1 MTLLNITKTN
11 QPEAKSACQSES
23 SECKQ
28 GEQLRYARPAYR
40 VQKMDTSYQVAV
52 DLPGVPKGGVEIVLE
67 DGVLEIQGIRSWTD
81 RQDWSPLAGAA
92 EDGLTYRLCLSL
104 GDEVSSEGISAD
116 LNDGVLKLTL
126 AKAEEKKPR
135 RIAVN

>member
-1 MTLLNITKTN
+1 MTLLNITKTK
-11 QPEAKSACQSES
+11 QPETKTACES

-40 VQKMDTSYQVAV
+40 VQKADASYQVAV

-67 DGVLEIQGIRSWTD
+67 DGVLEIQGTRSWSD
-81 RQDWSPLAGAA
+81 RSDWSPLAGAA
-92 EDGLTYRLCLSL
+92 EDGLTYRLRLSL
-104 GDEVSSEGISAD
+104 GDEVSTEGITANLD
-116 LNDGVLKLTL
+116 DGVLKLTL

-135 RIAVN
+135 RIEVN